1 MLAQLFGAFDGIV
14 IGERKEVHTASLEQ
28 GINVVGIAITFAAK
42 ISGKGG
48 CSWSGEV
55 RVNMQ
60 VASHEY
66 ENSGVVL
73 PVDDMRAKVL
83 KIQIFN
89 SFDTVTVF

>member
-1 MLAQLFGAFDGIV
+1 MLAQLLGAFDRIV
-14 IGERKEVHTASLEQ
+14 IGESEEIHAAALQ
-28 GINVVGIAITFAAK
+28 HGIHVVGIAIAFAAK
-42 ISGKGG
+42 LSGKGG

-66 ENSGVVL
+66 KCSRVVL
-73 PVDDMRAKVL
+73 PADDMRAKVL
-83 KIQIFN
+83 KIQILN

>member
-1 MLAQLFGAFDGIV
+1 MLAQLFGACDGIV
-14 IGERKEVHTASLEQ
+14 IGESEEVHAAALEK
-28 GINVVGIAITFAAK
+28 GIDVVGIAVTFAAK
-42 ISGKGG
+42 LSGKGG

-60 VASHEY
+60 VASHV
-66 ENSGVVL
+66 NKFSGVLL
-73 PVDDMRAKVL
+73 PADDMRAKVL

>member
-14 IGERKEVHTASLEQ
+14 IGEGEEIHAAALQK
-28 GINVVGIAITFAAK
+28 GIHVVRIAITFAAK
-42 ISGKGG
+42 FSGKGG

-66 ENSGVVL
+66 KIAGSCYEQ
-73 PVDDMRAKVL
+73 MTCVL
-83 KIQIFN
+83 KF
-89 SFDTVTVF
+89 

>member
-1 MLAQLFGAFDGIV
+1 MLAQLFGAFDGVV
-14 IGERKEVHTASLEQ
+14 IGEGEEIHAAALEK
-28 GINVVGIAITFAAK
+28 GIDVVRIAITLAAK
-42 ISGKGG
+42 FSGKGSCG
-48 CSWSGEV
+48 RSGEV

-66 ENSGVVL
+66 KNSEVVL
-73 PVDDMRAKVL
+73 PADDMRAKVL

>member
-14 IGERKEVHTASLEQ
+14 IVEREKIHAAALQQ
-28 GINVVGIAITFAAK
+28 GKNGAGIAITFAAEL
-42 ISGKGG
+42 SDKGG
-48 CSWSGEV
+48 CARTGEV

-60 VASHEY
+60 VASHDY
-66 ENSGVVL
+66 KNRRRL
-73 PVDDMRAKVL
+73 LRADDMRAKVL